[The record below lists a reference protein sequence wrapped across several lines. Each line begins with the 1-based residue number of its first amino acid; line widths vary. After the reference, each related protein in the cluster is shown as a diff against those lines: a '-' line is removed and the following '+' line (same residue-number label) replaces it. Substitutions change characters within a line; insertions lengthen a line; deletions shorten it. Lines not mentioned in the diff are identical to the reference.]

1 MSLSNPLRERRR
13 GARVHRALPLTL
25 YTGSRAL
32 AVRTVDVGDHGALVV
47 SPEPLDS
54 RFGVVLANPAT
65 DRRAPGRVVRC
76 ATGET
81 PGEFEV
87 AVEFLEPFPAF
98 WGDGAA

>member
-1 MSLSNPLRERRR
+1 MPSPYRERRR
-13 GARVHRALPLTL
+13 SARVHRVLPLTL
-25 YTGSRAL
+25 HTGSRAL
-32 AVRTVDVGDHGALVV
+32 AVRTVDVGDHGTLLVA
-47 SPEPLDS
+47 PEPLDT

-65 DRRAPGRVVRC
+65 DRRAHGRVVRC